1 MTPVRSPPGNVSLS
15 AVRSSGHK
23 HWRLVCGGL
32 LLTLGIAVP
41 SRAQDQNGDELSL
54 KNLRLADDRQIRRGL
69 SFATNSTV
77 ALSAGPGVGGANF
90 RLKRSRFFER
100 ISSTQINLRIYLTA
114 NLAVQETPDLVLEM
128 MDSVQR
134 RVKGEQHQDEAGEEL
149 AERPAEPE
157 REKSFE
163 DHFDFMGAATNDPT
177 PFPRL
182 RLFTL
187 LNYGDATASTDF
199 ALFGVGRSELKVSTT
214 SYRVGVGFRLDF
226 CRYFAALPT
235 FSVSYNHVRGD
246 ADGNGLDSALLRL
259 VSNRRLVNWRSEC
272 FTFIPELELRVTVP
286 YAPWNFELRI
296 TGELSYLETRTF
308 TASTSIH
315 EFSSRSLIGALT
327 TEFDWNTT
335 YEVFG
340 IEGLELHVI
349 PAIRYVHI
357 LGDADTALGSNEMVG
372 AELSLETDCTDYV
385 PFSSRLGVR
394 GTYLWGVDLEAWSV
408 SVSHEF

>member
-1 MTPVRSPPGNVSLS
+1 MTPVGSSAGNVSLLT
-15 AVRSSGHK
+15 VGHSP
-23 HWRLVCGGL
+23 HEHCRVVGAAL
-32 LLTLGIAVP
+32 LLGLAFAAP
-41 SRAQDQNGDELSL
+41 CHAQADDELSL
-54 KNLRLADDRQIRRGL
+54 QNLRLADDRQIRRGL
-69 SFATNSTV
+69 TFASDSTV

-100 ISSTQINLRIYLTA
+100 IESTQINLRIYLSA
-114 NLAVQETPDLVLEM
+114 NLAVQETPDLVLDL
-128 MDSVQR
+128 MDSIGQ
-134 RVKGEQHQDEAGEEL
+134 RVKEGPREESGEPTETPPQEE
-149 AERPAEPE
+149 PAEE
-157 REKSFE
+157 RSFE
-163 DHFDFMGAATNDPT
+163 DHFDFMAGKSDDPT
-177 PFPRL
+177 PFPRV

-199 ALFGVGRSELKVSTT
+199 AIFGVGRSELKVSTT
-214 SYRVGVGFRLDF
+214 SYRVGLGLRLDL

-235 FSVSYNHVRGD
+235 FSLAYNHVRGD

-259 VSNRRLVNWRSEC
+259 VSNRRLVNWRSET
-272 FTFIPELELRVTVP
+272 FTFIPELELRVMVP
-286 YAPWNFELRI
+286 YEPWNFELRI

-308 TASTSIH
+308 NASTPIH

-327 TEFDWNTT
+327 TEFDWNTK
-335 YEVFG
+335 YELFG
-340 IEGLELHVI
+340 VDGLELHVI

-357 LGDADTALGSNEMVG
+357 LGDADTALGTNEMVG
-372 AELSLETDCTDYV
+372 AELSLEADTTDHV